1 MVIILPLI
9 VKGQSLI
16 VVDNGSPQF
25 FIDLNVAID
34 SASSGSAIYVPG
46 GVYTLT
52 TKINKKLFIYGS
64 GHDPDSSTATG
75 ISKIS
80 GNISIIAGAD
90 SGMLMGF
97 VIPNALTFGSSEFA
111 NDKVVTHYTIA
122 RCNIGYLQ
130 LTPSNGLYCLQ
141 PNSNAVN
148 NLFYNNVIG
157 GLFAADAQNN
167 LFLNNIFSGIVQ
179 RIGINSLLQN
189 NIFLAQGYCS
199 AYCYAALGSVLSSS
213 IANNIFTSNALSIG
227 TTHFCYGDYVTNNT
241 TFSNNLFVEN
251 NAVNNYC
258 STCNDQNNFWNQDS
272 SSIFI
277 NNTSGHLFSYS
288 SDYHIQAT
296 SAGHNGGT
304 DGSDVGIYG
313 GIYPWKEGSL
323 PSNPHISY
331 KSIASGTD
339 MNGNLQINI
348 KVEGQDH

>member
-1 MVIILPLI
+1 MRIRFTILVIILPLI

-157 GLFAADAQNN
+157 GSLR
-167 LFLNNIFSGIVQ
+167 LMLKIISFLTIFFQ
-179 RIGINSLLQN
+179 E
-189 NIFLAQGYCS
+189 
-199 AYCYAALGSVLSSS
+199 LSKG
-213 IANNIFTSNALSIG
+213 L
-227 TTHFCYGDYVTNNT
+227 V
-241 TFSNNLFVEN
+241 
-251 NAVNNYC
+251 
-258 STCNDQNNFWNQDS
+258 
-272 SSIFI
+272 
-277 NNTSGHLFSYS
+277 
-288 SDYHIQAT
+288 
-296 SAGHNGGT
+296 
-304 DGSDVGIYG
+304 
-313 GIYPWKEGSL
+313 
-323 PSNPHISY
+323 
-331 KSIASGTD
+331 
-339 MNGNLQINI
+339 
-348 KVEGQDH
+348 